1 MNYKSR
7 RSFLNANISFIAKK
21 IAGEFAEVLISNEY
35 YELSKEANT
44 ESQEILFPGVS
55 KISDT
60 SAEMLYKRL
69 LKVQNESNK
78 FLDSIGNS
86 LSLTNTTGNSFYP
99 SKCLPQKNK
108 EHNEP
113 PLRQTIENG
122 EVQPQITSSHQ
133 TTSSNTLPNPCTSP
147 GLPYVSQQKE
157 AMTLPQRKAIIKIT
171 KYEFNWAPEATFSF
185 ILKVIP
191 GCREKLTNYELK
203 NSKLNILFNL
213 LTSKQADTIIKRLI
227 KIKERNHKSNGKN

>member
-7 RSFLNANISFIAKK
+7 RSFLNANISIIAKK

-35 YELSKEANT
+35 YELSKET
-44 ESQEILFPGVS
+44 KTLPEILFPGVS

-69 LKVQNESNK
+69 LKVQKERNNFLNEIELYKSLPNK
-78 FLDSIGNS
+78 NA
-86 LSLTNTTGNSFYP
+86 
-99 SKCLPQKNK
+99 KNK
-108 EHNEP
+108 EQNEH
-113 PLRQTIENG
+113 PLRQTTDIQSITENG
-122 EVQPQITSSHQ
+122 EVQSQITQ
-133 TTSSNTLPNPCTSP
+133 PPNQPQKTTSLNILPNPGTSP
-147 GLPYVSQQKE
+147 GLPCNPQLIK
-157 AMTLPQRKAIIKIT
+157 AMSLPQRKAIIKIT
-171 KYEFNWAPEATFSF
+171 KYEFNWAPGATFSF